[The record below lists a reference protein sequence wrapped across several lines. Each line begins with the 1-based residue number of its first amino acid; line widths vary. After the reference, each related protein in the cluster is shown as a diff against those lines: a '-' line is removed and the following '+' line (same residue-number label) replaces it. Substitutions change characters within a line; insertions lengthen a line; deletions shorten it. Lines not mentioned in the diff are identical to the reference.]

1 MIVTIDASISANED
15 RINQLLK
22 ELGDVDGKNQLV
34 FAVSPLLFI
43 ATSWKWEVERTNK
56 KNTTRLDLFAK
67 GVCRDASY
75 VDDGKD
81 SNRSIILL
89 IFWGKARKGDI
100 EEAKRSSP
108 AIPFWSWASNPDSQS
123 HDHSVTQRSQ
133 FDHCGSFFASHL
145 PVTNYRD
152 ATSLQCVAERTPVTS
167 RIWAKCKREGKWVH
181 VETVGMRTQLSP
193 FRRVE
198 SFWKDSQL

>member
-81 SNRSIILL
+81 SNRSIILVDFL
-89 IFWGKARKGDI
+89 RKSK
-100 EEAKRSSP
+100 KRRHWRSKTKFS
-108 AIPFWSWASNPDSQS
+108 SNPFLIVSIKSRLSIARSLSYAKKSIRSLWIVLCFTLTS
-123 HDHSVTQRSQ
+123 HKLPRCNKSTVRRRKNS
-133 FDHCGSFFASHL
+133 SHFENL
-145 PVTNYRD
+145 SEVQKRGKM
-152 ATSLQCVAERTPVTS
+152 SS
-167 RIWAKCKREGKWVH
+167 RWNCRNANTIIA
-181 VETVGMRTQLSP
+181 
-193 FRRVE
+193 F
-198 SFWKDSQL
+198 